1 MMNGRLRGLFLPA
14 ILIAAISIL
23 PAGGW
28 SGPDDSAGGDSL
40 RAVVEG
46 GNRFAFELYGRL
58 SRNEG
63 NLFFSPMSIDTALA
77 MTYPGAAGSTAS
89 QISRTLGLPPSVEK
103 STAGFSAL
111 LEQLNHPRTYNG
123 HPAYDLIVA
132 NALWGQEGYPFKPE
146 YIRLL
151 STGYGAGLKETD
163 FRRSEAARKAINDWV
178 AETTR
183 DKIKDLVPP
192 GAIDAL
198 TRLVLT
204 NAIYFK
210 SNWQNRFEKTATRD
224 EPFRLP
230 EGSPVEAPMMHQQDR
245 FGYMDNSDLQM
256 IELPYTWNDLSMLV
270 LLPRK
275 ADGLTAL
282 ETKLSAEN
290 LASWQTLLTTRL
302 VDLSL
307 PKFTFTSEFQLSN
320 PLKEMGMADAFN
332 PEKADFSGIASAG
345 ERLFISEVLHK
356 AFVAVDEKGTEAAA
370 ATAVVMVGTSLPAPE
385 EPVTFRADHPFLFL
399 IRHNQTGSILF
410 LGRVIN
416 PVK

>member
-1 MMNGRLRGLFLPA
+1 MMNGRPGGLFLLA
-14 ILIAAISIL
+14 ISIAAISTL
-23 PAGGW
+23 PAGSW

-40 RAVVEG
+40 RGVVEG

-77 MTYPGAAGSTAS
+77 MTYPGAAGSTAT
-89 QISRTLGLPPSVEK
+89 QISRTLGLPSSVEE

-111 LEQLNHPRTYNG
+111 LEQLNHPRSFDG

-183 DKIKDLVPP
+183 DRIKDLVPP
-192 GAIDAL
+192 GALDPL

-210 SNWQNRFEKTATRD
+210 SNWQNRFEETATRD
-224 EPFRLP
+224 KPFRLP

-275 ADGLTAL
+275 ADGLNAL

-307 PKFTFTSEFQLSN
+307 PKFTFTSEFQLSK

-332 PEKADFSGIASAG
+332 PKKADFSGIASAG

-370 ATAVVMVGTSLPAPE
+370 ATAVVMVGTSLPEPE

-399 IRHNQTGSILF
+399 IRHNQSKSILF